1 MSERRATMRRADHV
15 VVISGGLSFER
26 EVSLSSGQQVAN
38 ALGDAGLDVT
48 MMDADQDL
56 LQRLLDLG
64 PNTVAFMALHGAI
77 GEDGTLQD
85 ILDACGVRYVGS
97 RGEASRLAYDK
108 PIAKHL
114 ASHRGI
120 ATPNYASLAEE
131 TFHDLG
137 ASFILDRFDE
147 HLGFPLVVK
156 PTRGGS
162 SFGLSVVRNRQDL
175 PQAMINCFNHGRT
188 ALLEAYVEGTEVAV
202 GLVESTDGLL
212 VLPPV
217 EIVPDSGIYD
227 FEARYTPGRTR
238 YFAPARLPSETL
250 TAVSAAAQ
258 DMHYALG
265 LRHISRCDF
274 IVDNNGT
281 PQFLEATGSPG
292 LTDTSI
298 ILVAM
303 RELGLTTSQI
313 FADLVGV
320 ALQDPRNVQDVI
332 T

>member
-1 MSERRATMRRADHV
+1 MNERRATMRQADLV

-38 ALGDAGLDVT
+38 ALGDAGLEVAVV
-48 MMDADQDL
+48 DADQNL

-85 ILDACGVRYVGS
+85 ILDACGIHYVGS
-97 RGEASRLAYDK
+97 RGAASRLAYDK
-108 PIAKHL
+108 PIAKCL
-114 ASHRGI
+114 ASRRGI
-120 ATPNYASLAEE
+120 VTPKYASLAEE

-137 ASFILDRFDE
+137 ARLILDRFGE
-147 HLGFPLVVK
+147 YLGFPLVVK

-162 SFGLSVVRNRQDL
+162 SFGLSVVGNRQDL

-227 FEARYTPGRTR
+227 FEARYTPGRTQ
-238 YFAPARLPSETL
+238 YFVPARLSPETL
-250 TAVSAAAQ
+250 ATVSAAAQ
-258 DMHYALG
+258 EMHYALG

-274 IVDNNGT
+274 IVDETGT

-292 LTDTSI
+292 LTYTSVV
-298 ILVAM
+298 LLAM
-303 RELGLTTSQI
+303 RELGLTASQV

-320 ALQDPRNVQDVI
+320 ALRDMGNVQD
-332 T
+332 TTA

>member
-1 MSERRATMRRADHV
+1 MRRPDLV

-26 EVSLSSGQQVAN
+26 EVSLSSGQRVAN

-48 MMDADQDL
+48 MVDADQNL
-56 LQRLLDLG
+56 LHRLLELG
-64 PNTVAFMALHGAI
+64 PDTVAFMALHGAI

-85 ILDACGVRYVGS
+85 ILDACGVHYVGS
-97 RGEASRLAYDK
+97 RGETSRLAYDK
-108 PIAKHL
+108 PITKCL
-114 ASHRGI
+114 ANRHGI
-120 ATPNYASLAEE
+120 VTPNYASLAEE

-137 ASFILDRFDE
+137 ASFILDRFGKY
-147 HLGFPLVVK
+147 LGFPLVVK

-162 SFGLSVVRNRQDL
+162 SFGLSVVRNRQEL
-175 PQAMINCFNHGRT
+175 PQAMINCFNHWRT

-202 GLVESTDGLL
+202 GLIESSDGLL

-238 YFAPARLPSETL
+238 YFVPARLSDETL
-250 TAVSAAAQ
+250 TAVTTAARE
-258 DMHYALG
+258 MHSVLG

-274 IVDNNGT
+274 IVDNTGT

-292 LTDTSI
+292 LTETSI
-298 ILVAM
+298 ILLAM
-303 RELGLTTSQI
+303 REMGLTASQV
-313 FADLVGV
+313 FADLVAV
-320 ALQDPRNVQDVI
+320 ALKGSEARPGTRSK
-332 T
+332 

>member
-1 MSERRATMRRADHV
+1 MRRADHI

-26 EVSLSSGQQVAN
+26 EVSLASGQQVAN
-38 ALGDAGLDVT
+38 ALGDAGLEVT
-48 MMDADQDL
+48 MMDADHDL

-64 PNTVAFMALHGAI
+64 PNTVAFMTLHGAI

-85 ILDACGVRYVGS
+85 ILDACGVHYVGS

-108 PIAKHL
+108 PITKHL
-114 ASHRGI
+114 AGHRGI
-120 ATPNYASLAEE
+120 ATPKYASLAEE

-227 FEARYTPGRTR
+227 FEARYTPGRTQ

-258 DMHYALG
+258 EMHYALG

-298 ILVAM
+298 MLVAM
-303 RELGLTTSQI
+303 RELGLTASRI
-313 FADLVGV
+313 FADLIAV
-320 ALQDPRNVQDVI
+320 ALKDPRNVRDAI

>member
-1 MSERRATMRRADHV
+1 MSERRTAMRRADHI

-26 EVSLSSGQQVAN
+26 EVSLSSGQQIAN
-38 ALGDAGLDVT
+38 ALGDAGLEVT
-48 MMDADQDL
+48 MMDADHDL

-97 RGEASRLAYDK
+97 RAEASRLAYDK
-108 PIAKHL
+108 PITKHL
-114 ASHRGI
+114 ASRRGI
-120 ATPNYASLAEE
+120 ATPSYASLAEE

-227 FEARYTPGRTR
+227 FEARYTPGRTQ
-238 YFAPARLPSETL
+238 YFAPARLSPETL

-258 DMHYALG
+258 EMHYALG

-274 IVDNNGT
+274 IVDDNGT

-303 RELGLTTSQI
+303 RELGLTASRI
-313 FADLVGV
+313 FADLVAV
-320 ALQDPRNVQDVI
+320 ALKDPGNVQDAI

>member
-1 MSERRATMRRADHV
+1 MRRADHV

-26 EVSLSSGQQVAN
+26 EVSLSSGRQVAN
-38 ALGDAGLDVT
+38 ALGDAGLEVT
-48 MMDADQDL
+48 MMDADHDL

-97 RGEASRLAYDK
+97 RAEASRLAYDK

-162 SFGLSVVRNRQDL
+162 SFGLSVVRSRKDL

-202 GLVESTDGLL
+202 GLVESADGLL

-227 FEARYTPGRTR
+227 FEARYTPGRTQ
-238 YFAPARLPSETL
+238 YFAPARLPPETL

-258 DMHYALG
+258 EMHYALG

-274 IVDNNGT
+274 IVDSNGI

-303 RELGLTTSQI
+303 RELGLTASRI
-313 FADLVGV
+313 FADLVAV
-320 ALQDPRNVQDVI
+320 ALKDPRNVQDAI

>member
-1 MSERRATMRRADHV
+1 MSGRRAAMRRADLV

-38 ALGDAGLDVT
+38 ALGDVGLEVT
-48 MMDADQDL
+48 VMDADQNL
-56 LQRLLDLG
+56 LHRLLDVG
-64 PNTVAFMALHGAI
+64 PNTVAFMALHGSI

-108 PIAKHL
+108 PITKHL
-114 ASHRGI
+114 AGRRGI

-137 ASFILDRFDE
+137 ARFILDRFGD

-162 SFGLSVVRNRQDL
+162 SFGLSVVHNRQDL

-202 GLVESTDGLL
+202 GLVETAEGLL

-238 YFAPARLPSETL
+238 YFVPARLSSETL
-250 TAVSAAAQ
+250 TAVSTAAQ
-258 DMHYALG
+258 KMHYALG

-298 ILVAM
+298 ILLAM
-303 RELGLTTSQI
+303 RERGLTASQV
-313 FADLVGV
+313 FTDLLAV
-320 ALQDPRNVQDVI
+320 ALKDGKNIQDAI